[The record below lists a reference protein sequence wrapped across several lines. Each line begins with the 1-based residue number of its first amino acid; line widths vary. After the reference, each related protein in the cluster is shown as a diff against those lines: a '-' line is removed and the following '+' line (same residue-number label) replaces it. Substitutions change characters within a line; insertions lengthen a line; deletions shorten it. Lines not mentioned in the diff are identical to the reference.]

1 MSDKDP
7 IKDLFRDKLQSHE
20 VMPSKAVWS
29 SVSSSLGHSA
39 ASTAGVGSASFLK
52 VAAIVVGVSAASVA
66 GFLFLSSD
74 ESEPIKAIEKTV
86 LQEKDLDESIS
97 SETKDSDLQ
106 ESASP
111 EIMLSQSESLSSEKV
126 ISNESIQDSQ
136 PEIITANESLPVST
150 PSESQANELIVEE
163 PSVEVLPQEN
173 YVSTQI
179 SSNVPAEQVVDD
191 VEVIA
196 PISEDPSQ
204 DESLVETSDEIQ
216 ETVIVL
222 EEEILLPNIF
232 TPNGDRVND
241 VFEIKM
247 EDKQEFQIVIL
258 NQQNQPVFKSSDAHF
273 KWDGTMLNGQPA
285 PSGTYLY
292 YFSAKDM
299 NGKDVTESSLL
310 TIQR

>member
-86 LQEKDLDESIS
+86 LQEKDLDESIY

-258 NQQNQPVFKSSDAHF
+258 NQQNQPVLLLSKC
-273 KWDGTMLNGQPA
+273 KVMLA
-285 PSGTYLY
+285 
-292 YFSAKDM
+292 
-299 NGKDVTESSLL
+299 
-310 TIQR
+310 

>member
-39 ASTAGVGSASFLK
+39 ASTAGVGSTSFLK
-52 VAAIVVGVSAASVA
+52 VVAIAVGVSAAGVA
-66 GFLFLSSD
+66 GFMFLSPD

-97 SETKDSDLQ
+97 SETTDSDIQ

-111 EIMLSQSESLSSEKV
+111 EIMLSQSESISSEKV
-126 ISNESIQDSQ
+126 ISNESIQESQ
-136 PEIITANESLPVST
+136 PEIITTNESLPVST
-150 PSESQANELIVEE
+150 PSESQANELIVED
-163 PSVEVLPQEN
+163 PSVSVLPQEN
-173 YVSTQI
+173 YVSTQV

-196 PISEDPSQ
+196 AISEAPSQ
-204 DESLVETSDEIQ
+204 DESLAETSDEI
-216 ETVIVL
+216 EEPSIVL
-222 EEEILLPNIF
+222 EEQIVLPNIF

-247 EDKQEFQIVIL
+247 EDKLEFQIVIL

-273 KWDGTMLNGQPA
+273 QWDGTMLNGQPA

-299 NGKDVTESSLL
+299 NGKDVTKSSLL
-310 TIQR
+310 TINR

>member
-1 MSDKDP
+1 MSAKDP

>member
-52 VAAIVVGVSAASVA
+52 VAAIAVGVSAVGVA

-74 ESEPIKAIEKTV
+74 DSEPKKVIEKTV
-86 LQEKDLDESIS
+86 LQEKDLDESVS
-97 SETKDSDLQ
+97 SETTDSDAQ

-126 ISNESIQDSQ
+126 ISNGSIQDPQ
-136 PEIITANESLPVST
+136 PEKITTNESLPVST
-150 PSESQANELIVEE
+150 PSESQANALIVEE
-163 PSVEVLPQEN
+163 PTADVLPKEIP
-173 YVSTQI
+173 VSPQVSAT
-179 SSNVPAEQVVDD
+179 VPAEPVVDE
-191 VEVIA
+191 VE
-196 PISEDPSQ
+196 ISATTIEATSQ
-204 DESLVETSDEIQ
+204 ESSSEEVSDEL
-216 ETVIVL
+216 EVPEIVY
-222 EEEILLPNIF
+222 EEQIVLPNIF

-247 EDKQEFQIVIL
+247 EDKLEFQIVIL
-258 NQQNQPVFKSSDAHF
+258 NQQNQPIFKSNDAHF
-273 KWDGTMLNGQPA
+273 QWDGTMLNGQPA

-299 NGKDVTESSLL
+299 NGKDVTKSSLL
-310 TIQR
+310 TINR

>member
-52 VAAIVVGVSAASVA
+52 VAAIAVGVSAAGVA

-74 ESEPIKAIEKTV
+74 DSEPKKVIEKTV

-97 SETKDSDLQ
+97 SETTDSDAQ

-126 ISNESIQDSQ
+126 ISNGSIQDPQ
-136 PEIITANESLPVST
+136 PEKITTNESLPVST
-150 PSESQANELIVEE
+150 PSESQANALIVDE
-163 PSVEVLPQEN
+163 PTADVLPEEN
-173 YVSTQI
+173 PVSPQVSVT
-179 SSNVPAEQVVDD
+179 VPAEPVVDE
-191 VEVIA
+191 VE
-196 PISEDPSQ
+196 ISATTIEATSQ
-204 DESLVETSDEIQ
+204 ESSSEEVSDEL
-216 ETVIVL
+216 EAPEIVN
-222 EEEILLPNIF
+222 EEQIVLPNIF

-241 VFEIKM
+241 IFEIKM
-247 EDKQEFQIVIL
+247 EDKLEFQIVIL
-258 NQQNQPVFKSSDAHF
+258 NQQNQPVFKSTDAHF
-273 KWDGTMLNGQPA
+273 QWDGTMLNGQPA

-299 NGKDVTESSLL
+299 NGKDVTKSSLL
-310 TIQR
+310 TINR

>member
-1 MSDKDP
+1 MSAKDP

-179 SSNVPAEQVVDD
+179 PSNIPAEQVVDD

>member
-97 SETKDSDLQ
+97 SETKDSDVQ

-179 SSNVPAEQVVDD
+179 SSNVPDEQVVDD

-204 DESLVETSDEIQ
+204 DESFVETSDEIQ

>member
-222 EEEILLPNIF
+222 EEKILLPNIF

>member
-52 VAAIVVGVSAASVA
+52 VAAIAVGVSAAGVA

-74 ESEPIKAIEKTV
+74 DSEPKKVIEKIV

-97 SETKDSDLQ
+97 SETTDSDAQ

-126 ISNESIQDSQ
+126 ISNGSIQDPQ
-136 PEIITANESLPVST
+136 PEKITTNESLPVST
-150 PSESQANELIVEE
+150 PSESQANALIVEE
-163 PSVEVLPQEN
+163 STADVLPKEN
-173 YVSTQI
+173 PVSPQVSVT
-179 SSNVPAEQVVDD
+179 VPAEPVVDE
-191 VEVIA
+191 VE
-196 PISEDPSQ
+196 ISATTIEATSQ
-204 DESLVETSDEIQ
+204 ESSSEEVSDEL
-216 ETVIVL
+216 EAPEIVN
-222 EEEILLPNIF
+222 EEQIVLPNIF

-241 VFEIKM
+241 IFEIKM
-247 EDKQEFQIVIL
+247 EDKLEFQIVIL
-258 NQQNQPVFKSSDAHF
+258 NQQNQPVFKSTDAHF
-273 KWDGTMLNGQPA
+273 QWDGTMLNGQPA

-299 NGKDVTESSLL
+299 NGKDVTKSSLL
-310 TIQR
+310 TINR

>member
-39 ASTAGVGSASFLK
+39 ASTASVGSASFLK
-52 VAAIVVGVSAASVA
+52 VAAIAVGVSAAGVA

-74 ESEPIKAIEKTV
+74 DSEPKKVIEKIV

-97 SETKDSDLQ
+97 SETTDSDAQ

-126 ISNESIQDSQ
+126 ISNGSIQDPQ
-136 PEIITANESLPVST
+136 PEKITTNESLPVST
-150 PSESQANELIVEE
+150 PSESQANALIVDE
-163 PSVEVLPQEN
+163 PTADVLPEEN
-173 YVSTQI
+173 PVSPQVSVT
-179 SSNVPAEQVVDD
+179 VPAEPVVDE
-191 VEVIA
+191 VE
-196 PISEDPSQ
+196 ISATTIEATSQ
-204 DESLVETSDEIQ
+204 ESSSEEVSDELEAPEIVNEEQ
-216 ETVIVL
+216 IVI
-222 EEEILLPNIF
+222 PNIF

-241 VFEIKM
+241 IFEIKM
-247 EDKQEFQIVIL
+247 EDKLEFQIVIL
-258 NQQNQPVFKSSDAHF
+258 NQQNQPVFKSTDAHF
-273 KWDGTMLNGQPA
+273 QWDGTMLNGQPA

-299 NGKDVTESSLL
+299 NGKDVTKSSLL
-310 TIQR
+310 TINR

>member
-52 VAAIVVGVSAASVA
+52 VAAIAVGVSAAGVA

-74 ESEPIKAIEKTV
+74 DSEPKKVIEKTV

-97 SETKDSDLQ
+97 SETTDSDAQ

-126 ISNESIQDSQ
+126 ISNGSIQDPQ
-136 PEIITANESLPVST
+136 PEMITTNESLPVST
-150 PSESQANELIVEE
+150 PSESQANALIVDE
-163 PSVEVLPQEN
+163 PTADVLPEEN
-173 YVSTQI
+173 PVSPQVSLT
-179 SSNVPAEQVVDD
+179 VPAEPVVDE
-191 VEVIA
+191 VE
-196 PISEDPSQ
+196 ISATTIEATSQ
-204 DESLVETSDEIQ
+204 ESSSEEVSDEL
-216 ETVIVL
+216 EAPEIVN
-222 EEEILLPNIF
+222 EEQIVLPNIF

-241 VFEIKM
+241 IFEIKM
-247 EDKQEFQIVIL
+247 EDKLEFQIVIL
-258 NQQNQPVFKSSDAHF
+258 NQQNQPVFKSTDAHF
-273 KWDGTMLNGQPA
+273 QWDGTMLNGQPA

-299 NGKDVTESSLL
+299 NGKDVTKSSLL
-310 TIQR
+310 TINR

>member
-97 SETKDSDLQ
+97 SETKDSDVQ

>member
-39 ASTAGVGSASFLK
+39 ASTVGVGSASFLK

-86 LQEKDLDESIS
+86 LQEKDLDVSIS
-97 SETKDSDLQ
+97 SETKDSDVQ
-106 ESASP
+106 ESVSP

-136 PEIITANESLPVST
+136 PEILTANERLPVST

-173 YVSTQI
+173 YASTQI

-196 PISEDPSQ
+196 SISEDPSQ
-204 DESLVETSDEIQ
+204 DESLVETSDEI
-216 ETVIVL
+216 EAPEIVL
-222 EEEILLPNIF
+222 EEQIVLPNVF

-273 KWDGTMLNGQPA
+273 QWDGTMLNGQPA

>member
-39 ASTAGVGSASFLK
+39 ASTASVGSASFLK
-52 VAAIVVGVSAASVA
+52 VAAIAVGVSAAGVA

-74 ESEPIKAIEKTV
+74 DSEPKKVIEKTV

-97 SETKDSDLQ
+97 SETTDSDAQ

-126 ISNESIQDSQ
+126 ISNGSIQDPQ
-136 PEIITANESLPVST
+136 PEKITTNESLPVST
-150 PSESQANELIVEE
+150 PFESQANALIVEE
-163 PSVEVLPQEN
+163 PTADVLPKEN
-173 YVSTQI
+173 PVSPQI
-179 SSNVPAEQVVDD
+179 SVTVPAEPVVDE
-191 VEVIA
+191 VE
-196 PISEDPSQ
+196 ISATTIEAASQ
-204 DESLVETSDEIQ
+204 ESSSEEVSDEL
-216 ETVIVL
+216 EVPGIVY
-222 EEEILLPNIF
+222 EEQIVLPNIF

-247 EDKQEFQIVIL
+247 EDKLEFQIVIL
-258 NQQNQPVFKSSDAHF
+258 NQQNQPIFKSNDPHF
-273 KWDGTMLNGQPA
+273 QWDGTMLNGQPA

-299 NGKDVTESSLL
+299 NGKDVTKSSLL
-310 TIQR
+310 TINR

>member
-52 VAAIVVGVSAASVA
+52 VAAIAVGVSAAGVA

-74 ESEPIKAIEKTV
+74 DSEPKKVIEKTV

-97 SETKDSDLQ
+97 SETTDSDAQ

-126 ISNESIQDSQ
+126 ISNGSIQDPQ
-136 PEIITANESLPVST
+136 PEMITTNESLPVST
-150 PSESQANELIVEE
+150 PSESQANALIVEE
-163 PSVEVLPQEN
+163 STADVLPKEN
-173 YVSTQI
+173 PVSPQVSVT
-179 SSNVPAEQVVDD
+179 VPAEPVVDE
-191 VEVIA
+191 VE
-196 PISEDPSQ
+196 ISATTIEATSQ
-204 DESLVETSDEIQ
+204 ESSSEEVSDEL
-216 ETVIVL
+216 EAPEIVN
-222 EEEILLPNIF
+222 EEQIVLPNIF

-241 VFEIKM
+241 IFEIKM
-247 EDKQEFQIVIL
+247 EDKLEFQIVIL
-258 NQQNQPVFKSSDAHF
+258 NQQNQPVFKSTDAHF
-273 KWDGTMLNGQPA
+273 QWDGTMLNGQPA

-299 NGKDVTESSLL
+299 NGKDVTKSSLL
-310 TIQR
+310 TINR

>member
-52 VAAIVVGVSAASVA
+52 VAAIAVGVSAVGVA

-74 ESEPIKAIEKTV
+74 DSEPKKVIEKTV

-97 SETKDSDLQ
+97 SETTDSDAQ

-126 ISNESIQDSQ
+126 ISNGSIQDPQ
-136 PEIITANESLPVST
+136 PEKITTNESLPVST
-150 PSESQANELIVEE
+150 PSESQANALIVDE
-163 PSVEVLPQEN
+163 PTADVLPEKN
-173 YVSTQI
+173 PVSPQVSVT
-179 SSNVPAEQVVDD
+179 VPAEPVVDE
-191 VEVIA
+191 VE
-196 PISEDPSQ
+196 ISATTIEATSQ
-204 DESLVETSDEIQ
+204 ESSSEEVSDEL
-216 ETVIVL
+216 EAPEIVN
-222 EEEILLPNIF
+222 EEQIVLPNIF

-247 EDKQEFQIVIL
+247 EDKLEFQIVIL
-258 NQQNQPVFKSSDAHF
+258 NQQNQPVFKSTDAHF
-273 KWDGTMLNGQPA
+273 QWDGTMLNGQPA

-299 NGKDVTESSLL
+299 NGKDVTKSSLL
-310 TIQR
+310 TINR

>member
-52 VAAIVVGVSAASVA
+52 VAAIAVGVSAAGVA

-74 ESEPIKAIEKTV
+74 DSEPKKVIEKIV

-97 SETKDSDLQ
+97 SETTDSDAQ

-126 ISNESIQDSQ
+126 ISNGSIQDPQ
-136 PEIITANESLPVST
+136 PEKITTNESLPVST
-150 PSESQANELIVEE
+150 PSESQANALIVDE
-163 PSVEVLPQEN
+163 PTADVLPEEN
-173 YVSTQI
+173 PVSPQVSVT
-179 SSNVPAEQVVDD
+179 VPAEPVVDE
-191 VEVIA
+191 VE
-196 PISEDPSQ
+196 ISATTIEATSQ
-204 DESLVETSDEIQ
+204 ESSSEEVSDEL
-216 ETVIVL
+216 EAPEIVN
-222 EEEILLPNIF
+222 EEQIVLPNIF

-241 VFEIKM
+241 IFEIKM
-247 EDKQEFQIVIL
+247 EDKLEFQIVIL
-258 NQQNQPVFKSSDAHF
+258 NQQNQPVFKSTDAHF
-273 KWDGTMLNGQPA
+273 QWDGTMLNGQPA

-299 NGKDVTESSLL
+299 NGKDVTKSSLL
-310 TIQR
+310 TINR